1 MTVQQKPDVP
11 VVDEKVGGGG
21 WRSFAAH
28 VFAPIKIT
36 RDQFVDLLVPF
47 WHTVH
52 IRRHAAALTIS
63 RVQLVAA
70 LFAVLVPV
78 CSLLDWMVFPWPQW
92 AMMTGLRVASA
103 LVFLALAW
111 PWNGVKTR
119 LRADAMLFVMLL
131 VPPVFYILS
140 IFVTQGI
147 EFDSFGRMVLR
158 LYALMPNVVLAGL
171 AVFPLTA
178 LEVLVFSIPAF
189 AFAVVGMIL
198 EGQVLSLEQHGPT
211 LWLMVLVM
219 GVAMFSGMSQMHYMA
234 ALVHRAMVDPLT
246 GAYTRRSG
254 AETLELQFRLAA
266 LQNAPVAVVFFDL
279 DHFKS
284 INDTYG
290 HEEGDKALRALST
303 HLKDGLRRG
312 DILVRWGGEEFV
324 AILNNTDTEGARIG
338 VQRLRA
344 AGFGMRPDGT
354 PLTASIGVA
363 ERKADGVL
371 DWNSLI
377 ELADKRMY
385 DAKKGGR
392 NRAVMPDGEVL
403 VFGENVD

>member
-1 MTVQQKPDVP
+1 MSVQQKL
-11 VVDEKVGGGG
+11 VDPEGLGKQGGG
-21 WRSFAAH
+21 WRGFVTH
-28 VFAPIKIT
+28 VLASIKISG
-36 RDQFVDLLVPF
+36 DQLVDVLVPF

-52 IRRHAAALTIS
+52 IRRHAAAVTIS
-63 RVQLVAA
+63 RVQLLAA
-70 LFAVLVPV
+70 MFAVLVPL

-92 AMMTGLRVASA
+92 AMMTIMRVISGAI
-103 LVFLALAW
+103 FLALAW
-111 PWNGVKTR
+111 PWNFAKTK
-119 LRADAMLFVMLL
+119 LQADAMLFAMLL
-131 VPPVFYILS
+131 VPPVFYLVS
-140 IFVTQGI
+140 IFITQGV
-147 EFDSFGRMVLR
+147 EFDTFGTLVVR
-158 LYALMPNVVLAGL
+158 LYGLMPNIVLAGL

-189 AFAVVGMIL
+189 VFAVVGLLM
-198 EGQVLSLEQHGPT
+198 EGQVLSLEHHGPM

-266 LQNAPVAVVFFDL
+266 LQNAPVSVAFFDL

-284 INDTYG
+284 INDSYG
-290 HEEGDKALRALST
+290 HEEGDKALRALAG

-312 DILVRWGGEEFV
+312 DALVRWGGEEFI
-324 AILNNTDTEGARIG
+324 AIMNNTDPEGARIG

-344 AGFGMRPDGT
+344 AGFGIRPDGT

-371 DWNSLI
+371 DWPSMI

-392 NRAVMPDGEVL
+392 DRAVMPDGEVL
-403 VFGENVD
+403 VFGGR